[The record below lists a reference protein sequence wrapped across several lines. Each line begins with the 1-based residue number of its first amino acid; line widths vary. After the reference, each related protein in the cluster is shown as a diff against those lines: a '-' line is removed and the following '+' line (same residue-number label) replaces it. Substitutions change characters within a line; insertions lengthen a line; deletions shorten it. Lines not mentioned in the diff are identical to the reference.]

1 MTLKIP
7 SNPLL
12 CSLQKQTELDT
23 GFTDI
28 PKIISEEDVD
38 ILSYMDWTEEK
49 LQAAYSS
56 SSEDDDVWGTTKESE
71 INNSA
76 SSIHNNDFH
85 LFQTESEERWLCSST
100 FEDSSAACNLLV
112 ADYFYDDSEDDYE
125 IMKKSAARSFP
136 PPSSSSS
143 WRPSRFEG
151 SIYDY
156 RRCLTNT
163 NSTLP
168 PCPATRLDALEA
180 APIHQASRRWELPV
194 EVLHELSSSSSFAH
208 VGASMS
214 DRLRPPAASQV
225 SYDMSPPPSAES
237 LSSIRRILPPSADAM
252 MSRTRPAPPPPP
264 LSSYE
269 PPSSDLLSLE
279 SPDCIEDRLDCLT
292 QMSPI
297 CFPMSPIVSSE
308 EFASGFYSSNLPV
321 CADPPPLPHRRLAF
335 HRAMSMTPSPALPP
349 AISHRVGAP
358 VSSRRM
364 AGDFAFAKHA
374 VSPQPSPAAFG
385 GFGGSLRSRNERLAS
400 GSSALVS
407 RRVKGKER
415 LLRRVDKPDTV
426 AWNELFELQHEVF
439 THDLIQ

>member
-1 MTLKIP
+1 MRNNKR
-7 SNPLL
+7 
-12 CSLQKQTELDT
+12 
-23 GFTDI
+23 
-28 PKIISEEDVD
+28 V
-38 ILSYMDWTEEK
+38 Y
-49 LQAAYSS
+49 
-56 SSEDDDVWGTTKESE
+56 E
-71 INNSA
+71 INNAA

-85 LFQTESEERWLCSST
+85 LFQTESEERLLSCST
-100 FEDSSAACNLLV
+100 FEDILCSAACV
-112 ADYFYDDSEDDYE
+112 ADDLDDDSEDDYE
-125 IMKKSAARSFP
+125 SIEQFREKKSAARSLP
-136 PPSSSSS
+136 PPSS
-143 WRPSRFEG
+143 WRPSRFKG

-156 RRCLTNT
+156 RRCLTET
-163 NSTLP
+163 SPTLS

-194 EVLHELSSSSSFAH
+194 EVLHELSPPSFPH

-214 DRLRPPAASQV
+214 DRFSPPAASQV

-237 LSSIRRILPPSADAM
+237 LSSIRRILPPSAKAM

-269 PPSSDLLSLE
+269 PPSSDLLSFE

-364 AGDFAFAKHA
+364 AGDFAFAESA

-400 GSSALVS
+400 SFSALVS
-407 RRVKGKER
+407 LRMKGKQ
-415 LLRRVDKPDTV
+415 LLRGVEKPDTV
-426 AWNELFELQHEVF
+426 AWNELFVLQHEVF

>member
-1 MTLKIP
+1 MRNNTR
-7 SNPLL
+7 
-12 CSLQKQTELDT
+12 
-23 GFTDI
+23 
-28 PKIISEEDVD
+28 V
-38 ILSYMDWTEEK
+38 Y
-49 LQAAYSS
+49 
-56 SSEDDDVWGTTKESE
+56 E

-214 DRLRPPAASQV
+214 DRLRPPAAFQV
-225 SYDMSPPPSAES
+225 SYDMSPPPSADS
-237 LSSIRRILPPSADAM
+237 LSSIRRILPPSAKAM
-252 MSRTRPAPPPPP
+252 MSRTRPAPPSPP

-269 PPSSDLLSLE
+269 PPSSDLLSFE

-364 AGDFAFAKHA
+364 AGDFAFAESAVSPQPSPAASGDFAFAKHA
-374 VSPQPSPAAFG
+374 VSPQPSPAASGGFAFAEHAVSPQPSPAASGDFAFAKHAVSPQPSPAASG

-415 LLRRVDKPDTV
+415 LLRGVEKPDTV